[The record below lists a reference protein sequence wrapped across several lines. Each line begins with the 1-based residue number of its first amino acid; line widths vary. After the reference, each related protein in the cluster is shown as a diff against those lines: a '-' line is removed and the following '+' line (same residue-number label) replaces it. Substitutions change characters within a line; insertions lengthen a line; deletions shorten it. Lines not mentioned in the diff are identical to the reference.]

1 MERAKSAPTPS
12 SPSWRYSSTMAE
24 KTAQTA
30 VLGAGIL
37 GCCLALALARRG
49 VRVDLYDQT
58 VDPMNGASLHNE
70 GRLHLGFGYAN
81 DPHQATH
88 DLMIRGSLSFARI
101 IHELTGAIPAD
112 YLPSRPFNY
121 LIPRDSL
128 LKVDS
133 IEAHFQ
139 NVQSA
144 IDLLSQH
151 SRDRYLDLE
160 PECFYRRCTSDETA
174 KYFDMKHCQAAFI
187 TEERSIYTQALA
199 KILRRSVAAERLIQ
213 FHGATRVEAVAIE
226 DGGNVHVG
234 LCQDGARVE
243 KNYFSVA
250 NCLWDQR
257 LRIDRTAG
265 LHPKRPWLFRYKA
278 TIILRSNDLQ
288 LPIPSATL
296 IVGPYGD
303 VVNFGDGRYY
313 LSWYPVCKLGQTQMV
328 EGDALHSLLETVDQ
342 GLLIRDSILA
352 MSHYIPS
359 LSRLLG
365 EAPFARVGGGVI
377 FAWGN
382 TDIDDPDSLL
392 HQRSAIG
399 PTRHGSYLSID
410 TGKYCMGPLFAMQ
423 SADLMMD
430 ILK

>member
-1 MERAKSAPTPS
+1 
-12 SPSWRYSSTMAE
+12 MAE

-49 VRVDLYDQT
+49 ISVDLYDQA
-58 VDPMNGASLHNE
+58 VVPMTGASLHNE
-70 GRLHLGFGYAN
+70 GKLHLGFVYAK

-88 DLMIRGSLSFARI
+88 ELMIRGSLSFARI

-112 YLPSRPFNY
+112 YLPTRQFHY
-121 LIPRDSL
+121 LIPRDTL
-128 LKVDS
+128 LEVDS

-139 NVQSA
+139 NVQFA
-144 IDLLSQH
+144 IDRLSQH
-151 SRDRYLDLE
+151 SGDRYLDLE
-160 PECFYRRCTSDETA
+160 PECFYHSCTSDEAA
-174 KYFDMKHCQAAFI
+174 KYFDTKQCLAVYI
-187 TEERSIYTQALA
+187 TEERSIDPQALA
-199 KILRRSVAAERLIQ
+199 KILRRIVAAERLIQ
-213 FHGATRVEAVAIE
+213 FHGGTRVEAVAIE
-226 DGGNVHVG
+226 DGGNVLVG
-234 LCQDGARVE
+234 LRQDGARVE
-243 KNYFSVA
+243 KNYPSVA
-250 NCLWDQR
+250 NCLWDTR
-257 LRIDRTAG
+257 LRIDQTAG
-265 LHPKRPWLFRYKA
+265 LLPKRPWLFRYKA
-278 TIILRSNDLQ
+278 TITLRSNDLK
-288 LPIPSATL
+288 LSIPSASL

-313 LSWYPVCKLGQTQMV
+313 LSWYPKCKLGQTQTV
-328 EGDALHSLLETVDQ
+328 DGDKLHSLLKTVDQ
-342 GLLIRDSILA
+342 DRLIRDSILA

-359 LSRLLG
+359 LSHLLG
-365 EAPFARVGGGVI
+365 EAPFARVDGGVI
-377 FAWGN
+377 FAWGS
-382 TDIDDPDSLL
+382 TDIDDPDSVL